1 MEIDEDKIDAAAL
14 ALLSIKVDQ
23 YGRAWKQ
30 LDWDVLNRL
39 HEKGYIS
46 NPINKNKSIV
56 FTEEGATK
64 AEEQFKLL
72 FSKD

>member
-1 MEIDEDKIDAAAL
+1 MEIDEEKIDAAAL

-46 NPINKNKSIV
+46 NPVNKNKSIV
-56 FTEEGATK
+56 FTEDGATK
-64 AEEQFKLL
+64 AAEEFKLL
-72 FSKD
+72 FSKE